1 MHSWFL
7 LPVLLAAI
15 FFVVPSSSMAQFDG
29 ISGGQGFAQN
39 ESIIVTPE
47 FPEPGSTV
55 TVRFESY
62 GTNISGSTIIWKLDG
77 VTIGDA
83 TNRREATFTAGALG
97 KQHLLEIVVQPAGG
111 VERVV
116 RAQIIPTY
124 IDIVIEPQTHV
135 PDFYAGRA
143 VPSVGSLVNATALI
157 ETGRPIG
164 SDVLY
169 TWRLN
174 QKTLELGPIR
184 GNNRVTFDATRD
196 RNMTLSLVVSLPSG
210 EVIGRRSILV
220 PVVSPELQFY
230 ETNALYGINTY
241 AVTDSFTMIGNS
253 ASLLAAPYYLDSRIY
268 NNPTLHEWNISGE
281 RFSNNANPY
290 SVTLEKTKP
299 SGRDSIGFEVRDT
312 TQLLQGARGTIQ
324 INY

>member
-1 MHSWFL
+1 MHSWFS

-15 FFVVPSSSMAQFDG
+15 LFVIPQSSGAQFSN

-47 FPEPGSTV
+47 FPEPGGTV

-97 KQHLLEIVVQPAGG
+97 KQHLLEIVVQPSGG

-135 PDFYAGRA
+135 PDFYQGRA

-157 ETGRPIG
+157 ETGRPVG
-164 SDVLY
+164 SDLLY

-174 QKTLELGPIR
+174 QKALELGPIR

-210 EVIGRRSILV
+210 EVLGRRSILV
-220 PVVSPELQFY
+220 PVVTPELQFY

-241 AVTDSFTMIGNS
+241 AITDSFTMIGNN
-253 ASLLAAPYYLDSRIY
+253 ASLLAVPYHLDSRIY
-268 NNPTLHEWNISGE
+268 NNPALHEWNISGE
-281 RFSNNANPY
+281 RFSNNTNPY
-290 SVTLEKTKP
+290 SVTLGKTKP
-299 SGRDSIGFEVRDT
+299 SGRDSIEFEVRDT